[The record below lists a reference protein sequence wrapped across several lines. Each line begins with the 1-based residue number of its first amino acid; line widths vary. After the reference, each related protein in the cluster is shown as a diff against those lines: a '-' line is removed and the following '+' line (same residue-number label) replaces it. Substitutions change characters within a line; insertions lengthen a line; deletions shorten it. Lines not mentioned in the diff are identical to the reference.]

1 MGVAIAFGWRQGKGA
16 RMKIVK
22 FAALVAVLGFGG
34 CFTPE
39 AAPQPVEN
47 VTVTLAQ
54 GRTLQNAV
62 MTAATRRRWVPSA
75 QGNVIRCTLS
85 QREHLVVVDVVL
97 TDAQTFSIRQVQSNI
112 PVRKYDQWI
121 NNLSREIVYQASR

>member
-1 MGVAIAFGWRQGKGA
+1 
-16 RMKIVK
+16 MKIVK
-22 FAALVAVLGFGG
+22 VAALVAVLGFGG

-75 QGNVIRCTLS
+75 QGGNVIRCTLN

-121 NNLSREIVYQASR
+121 NNLSREIVFQASR

>member
-1 MGVAIAFGWRQGKGA
+1 MGVAMAFGWRQGKGT

-22 FAALVAVLGFGG
+22 FAALAAVLGFGG

-39 AAPQPVEN
+39 PAPQPVEN

-54 GRTLQNAV
+54 GRTLKNAV
-62 MTAATRRRWVPSA
+62 MTAATRRRWLPSA
-75 QGNVIRCTLS
+75 QGNTIRCTLN

-97 TDAQTFSIRQVQSNI
+97 TDERTFSIRQVQSNI
-112 PVRKYDQWI
+112 PVRKYDQWV
-121 NNLSREIVYQASR
+121 NNLSREIVFQASR